1 MKLNDKSKH
10 PEWGTKFDN
19 LCYIDKKTTKLVIG
33 TMPPYDIC
41 KQSKGKISL
50 DNFFYC
56 SKDNWFWRIV
66 DSLIN
71 KNYEN
76 YVKDFCKEYNVG
88 FCDIVKKCYHNKN
101 KNGNFSASDEDLLS
115 IEKIELLDILKEYNN
130 VDTIFCT
137 SYYTIRLLKIYYAS
151 EINEKE
157 GFIYF
162 NGNTKKYKLY
172 HLKSPSGKS
181 YFNNKNKN
189 HYIDNYEKLLEKKDN
204 GN

>member
-76 YVKDFCKEYNVG
+76 YVKDFCKEYNV
-88 FCDIVKKCYHNKN
+88 IRIKMVI
-101 KNGNFSASDEDLLS
+101 SLRVMR
-115 IEKIELLDILKEYNN
+115 I
-130 VDTIFCT
+130 
-137 SYYTIRLLKIYYAS
+137 YYLLK
-151 EINEKE
+151 
-157 GFIYF
+157 
-162 NGNTKKYKLY
+162 KL
-172 HLKSPSGKS
+172 S
-181 YFNNKNKN
+181 Y
-189 HYIDNYEKLLEKKDN
+189 
-204 GN
+204 